1 MKKLLIV
8 DDDALIRA
16 TLHTI
21 VDWNELGY
29 EIAGDAQN
37 GEQALRI
44 LKKDQIDLVFTD
56 MKMPVM
62 DGIKLLEQ
70 INQMD
75 TKPQTVALSGY
86 DDFSLVRSAFKMGA
100 FDYVLKEDISEE
112 GITELIKKINPVIEE
127 DYEPLHSSKKEDED
141 FLKEIILGRTI
152 PVKKGK
158 IFDGRYILAAFEI
171 DEFKENTT
179 RFQNSYEEY
188 LVKPMI
194 NIAQQIPRIA
204 NKCIFISLS
213 PGLYFLYIPIL
224 EEHLQVASGSVISLC
239 KQQKNVWNNY
249 MNLPVSVGI
258 SRVGKTPEDFC
269 DCLVDTENQL
279 KLRYLVGKGSI
290 NFYGQEGKIIP
301 EKAYEKQTIYADTIQ
316 ALQEGDLVKL
326 EEQKRI
332 LLRRL
337 TDMREEEARKECLY
351 LVWFIA
357 LMMREN
363 EDNIWSLFL
372 GEVDYYEKIGRI
384 SDEGSLA
391 IWTNNYISY
400 VADYIINTYDRNQM
414 DLFQKARRFIMD
426 NYANPEL
433 TLGSTAAYVGLN
445 EKYFSSCFTK
455 EIGNTFS
462 NFLTE
467 IRIENARELLR
478 TTDLKMY
485 EISESVGYNSVEHFN
500 RMFKKVCGVSP
511 GVYKRQILQI

>member
-29 EIAGDAQN
+29 EVAGDAQN
-37 GEQALRI
+37 GEQALQI
-44 LKKDQIDLVFTD
+44 LKKEQIDLVFTD

-62 DGIKLLEQ
+62 DGIGLMQQ
-70 INQMD
+70 INQMEK
-75 TKPQTVALSGY
+75 KPQIVALSGY
-86 DDFSLVRSAFKMGA
+86 DDFSLVRSAFKLGA
-100 FDYVLKEDISEE
+100 FDYVLKEDICEK
-112 GITELIKKINPVIEE
+112 GITELIKKIDPVI
-127 DYEPLHSSKKEDED
+127 KKEEVPLYSGKKEEEA
-141 FLKEIILGRTI
+141 FLKDILLGRVI
-152 PVKKGK
+152 PVKKGRL
-158 IFDGRYILAAFEI
+158 FEENYVLAAFEI
-171 DEFKENTT
+171 DEFKENTV
-179 RFQNSYEEY
+179 RFQSSFEEY
-188 LVKPMI
+188 LVKPMV

-204 NKCIFISLS
+204 NKCVFISLS
-213 PGLYFLYIPIL
+213 PGLYFLYIPMPEGTSPI
-224 EEHLQVASGSVISLC
+224 VSLC
-239 KQQKNVWNNY
+239 KQLKSVWNNY

-258 SRVGKTPEDFC
+258 SRVGRNLEDFS
-269 DCLVDTENQL
+269 DCLLDTENQL

-290 NFYGQEGKIIP
+290 NFYGQKGRILP
-301 EKAYEKQTIYADTIQ
+301 EKAYERQKFYEDIIQ
-316 ALQEGDLVKL
+316 ALQDGDLVKL

-332 LLRRL
+332 LLRQL
-337 TDMREEEARKECLY
+337 TDMAEEDARKECLY

-363 EDNIWSLFL
+363 EDSIWSLFL
-372 GEVDYYEKIGRI
+372 GEVNYYEKIGRI
-384 SDEGSLA
+384 ADGGSLA

-400 VADYIINTYDRNQM
+400 VADYIVNTYDRNQM

-467 IRIENARELLR
+467 IRMENARELLR
-478 TTDLKMY
+478 TTDMKMY
-485 EISESVGYNSVEHFN
+485 EISERVGYNSVEHFN

-511 GVYKRQILQI
+511 SVYKRQILQI

>member
-37 GEQALRI
+37 GEQALQI
-44 LKKDQIDLVFTD
+44 LKREQIELVFTD

-62 DGIKLLEQ
+62 DGISLMEH

-75 TKPQTVALSGY
+75 KKPQMVALSGY
-86 DDFSLVRSAFKMGA
+86 DDFSLVRSAFKLGA
-100 FDYVLKEDISEE
+100 FDYVLKEDISAK
-112 GITELIKKINPVIEE
+112 GITELIKKINPVIKE
-127 DYEPLHSSKKEDED
+127 DDEPLCSGKKEEEAL
-141 FLKEIILGRTI
+141 LKEMILGRAV
-152 PVKKGK
+152 PSKKGG
-158 IFDGRYILAAFEI
+158 FFQGNYALAAFEI
-171 DEFKENTT
+171 DEFKENTV
-179 RFQNSYEEY
+179 RFQSSFEEY
-188 LVKPMI
+188 LVRPMI

-204 NKCIFISLS
+204 NKCTFISLS
-213 PGLYFLYIPIL
+213 PGLYFLYIPMAEGDSQIVS
-224 EEHLQVASGSVISLC
+224 ETMVSLC
-239 KQQKNVWNNY
+239 KQLKSVWNNY

-258 SRVGKTPEDFC
+258 SRVGKSPEDFAE
-269 DCLVDTENQL
+269 CLLDTENQL

-290 NFYGQEGKIIP
+290 HFYGQKGRILP
-301 EKAYEKQTIYADTIQ
+301 EKAYEKQKFYAGMIQ

-332 LLRRL
+332 LLRKL
-337 TDMREEEARKECLY
+337 TDMEEEDARKECLY

-363 EDNIWSLFL
+363 EDSIWSLFL
-372 GEVDYYEKIGRI
+372 GEMNYYEKIGRI
-384 SDEGSLA
+384 SDGGSLA

-400 VADYIINTYDRNQM
+400 VADYIVNTYDRNQM

-455 EIGNTFS
+455 ESGNTFS

-467 IRIENARELLR
+467 IRMENARELLR
-478 TTDLKMY
+478 TTDMKMY

-511 GVYKRQILQI
+511 SVYKRQILQI

>member
-21 VDWNELGY
+21 VNWNELGY

-37 GEQALRI
+37 GEQALQI
-44 LKKDQIDLVFTD
+44 LKKQHIELVFTD

-62 DGIKLLEQ
+62 DGIKLMEQ
-70 INQMD
+70 INEMD
-75 TKPQTVALSGY
+75 KKPQIVALSGY
-86 DDFSLVRSAFKMGA
+86 DDFSLVRSAFRMGA
-100 FDYVLKEDISEE
+100 FDYVLKEDISEKS
-112 GITELIKKINPVIEE
+112 IIELIKKIGPVIE
-127 DYEPLHSSKKEDED
+127 DNDTPLHNEKKEEED
-141 FLKEIILGRTI
+141 FLKEVILGKET
-152 PVKKGK
+152 PVKKGR
-158 IFDGRYILAAFEI
+158 IFESSYVLAAFEI
-171 DEFKENTT
+171 DEFKQNTA
-179 RFQNSYEEY
+179 RFQSSFEEY

-194 NIAQQIPRIA
+194 NIAQQIPKIA

-213 PGLYFLYIPIL
+213 PGLYFLYIPTA
-224 EEHLQVASGSVISLC
+224 EGKSETPSEAVISLC
-239 KQQKNVWNNY
+239 KQLKSVWNNY

-258 SRVGKTPEDFC
+258 SRVGRTPEEFS
-269 DCLVDTENQL
+269 DCFLDTENQL
-279 KLRYLVGKGSI
+279 KLRYLVGKESI
-290 NFYGQEGKIIP
+290 NFYGQKGRIVP
-301 EKAYEKQTIYADTIQ
+301 ETAYRRKDFYTDVIQTLQQGDT
-316 ALQEGDLVKL
+316 VRL

-332 LLRRL
+332 WLRKL
-337 TDMREEEARKECLY
+337 TEMNTEDARKECLH

-372 GEVDYYEKIGRI
+372 GEVNYYEKIGRI
-384 SDEGSLA
+384 SDGGSLA

-400 VADYIINTYDRNQM
+400 VADYIVNTYDRNQM

-467 IRIENARELLR
+467 IRMENARELLR
-478 TTDLKMY
+478 TTDMKMY

-500 RMFKKVCGVSP
+500 RMFKKMCGVSP
-511 GVYKRQILQI
+511 SVYKRQILHT

>member
-1 MKKLLIV
+1 MKRLLIV

-21 VDWNELGY
+21 VNWNELGY

-44 LKKDQIDLVFTD
+44 LKNEQIELVFTD

-62 DGIKLLEQ
+62 DGIKLMEQ

-75 TKPQTVALSGY
+75 KKPQIVALSGY
-86 DDFSLVRSAFKMGA
+86 DDFSLVRSAFKLGA
-100 FDYVLKEDISEE
+100 FDYMLKEDISAQ
-112 GITELIKKINPVIEE
+112 GVTELIRKLHPVLKE
-127 DYEPLHSSKKEDED
+127 DTVSSCSGKKEED
-141 FLKEIILGRTI
+141 FLKEAILGRVV

-158 IFDGRYILAAFEI
+158 IFEESYVLAAFEI
-171 DEFKENTT
+171 DEFKENTV
-179 RFQNSYEEY
+179 RFQSSFEEY

-213 PGLYFLYIPIL
+213 PALYFLYIPIA
-224 EEHLQVASGSVISLC
+224 ENHLQVAPGSVIALC
-239 KQQKNVWNNY
+239 KQLKNVWNNY

-258 SRVGKTPEDFC
+258 SRVGKNSEDFC
-269 DCLVDTENQL
+269 NCLLDTENQL

-290 NFYGQEGKIIP
+290 NFYGEEGRIIP
-301 EKAYEKQTIYADTIQ
+301 EKAYERQTIYADTIQ

-332 LLRRL
+332 LLRRF
-337 TDMREEEARKECLY
+337 TDMREEDARKECLY

-363 EDNIWSLFL
+363 EDDIWSLFL
-372 GEVDYYEKIGRI
+372 GEVNYYEKIGRI
-384 SDEGSLA
+384 SDVGSLG

-400 VADYIINTYDRNQM
+400 VADYIVNTYDRNQM

-433 TLGSTAAYVGLN
+433 TLGSVAAYVGLN

-455 EIGNTFS
+455 EMGNTFS

-467 IRIENARELLR
+467 VRIENARELLR
-478 TTDLKMY
+478 TTDMKMY
-485 EISESVGYNSVEHFN
+485 EISGNVGYNSVEHFN

-511 GVYKRQILQI
+511 SVYKRQILYI

>member
-37 GEQALRI
+37 GEQALQF
-44 LKKDQIDLVFTD
+44 LKEEPVELVFTD

-62 DGIKLLEQ
+62 DGIRLMEQ

-75 TKPQTVALSGY
+75 KKPQIVALSGY

-100 FDYVLKEDISEE
+100 FDYVLKEDISAE
-112 GITELIKKINPVIEE
+112 GITELIKKINPVIKE
-127 DYEPLHSSKKEDED
+127 DDKPLYSKKKEEED
-141 FLKEIILGRTI
+141 FLKELILGRILPT
-152 PVKKGK
+152 KKGR
-158 IFDGRYILAAFEI
+158 IFEGSYVLAAFEI
-171 DEFKENTT
+171 DEFKQNTA
-179 RFQNSYEEY
+179 RFQSSFEEY
-188 LVKPMI
+188 LVKPMT
-194 NIAQQIPRIA
+194 NIAQQIPRIS

-213 PGLYFLYIPIL
+213 PGLYFLYIPVTEGQSQI
-224 EEHLQVASGSVISLC
+224 ASEAVISLC
-239 KQQKNVWNNY
+239 KQLKNVWNNY

-258 SRVGKTPEDFC
+258 SRVGRTPKEFGEC
-269 DCLVDTENQL
+269 FFDTENQL

-290 NFYGQEGKIIP
+290 NFYGQKGRIIP
-301 EKAYEKQTIYADTIQ
+301 EKAYEKQSLYAQTIQ

-332 LLRRL
+332 WLRRL
-337 TDMREEEARKECLY
+337 TDMGTEEARKECLY

-384 SDEGSLA
+384 SDGGSLA

-400 VADYIINTYDRNQM
+400 VADYIVNTYDRNQM
-414 DLFQKARRFIMD
+414 NLFQKARRFIMD

-433 TLGSTAAYVGLN
+433 TLGSAAAYVGLN

-478 TTDLKMY
+478 TTDMKMY
-485 EISESVGYNSVEHFN
+485 EISESVGYNNVEHFN

-511 GVYKRQILQI
+511 SVYKRKNLQI

>member
-16 TLHTI
+16 ALHTI

-37 GEQALRI
+37 GEQALQI
-44 LKKDQIDLVFTD
+44 LKKEQIELVFTD
-56 MKMPVM
+56 MKMPIM
-62 DGIKLLEQ
+62 DGIRLMEQ

-75 TKPQTVALSGY
+75 KKPQIVALSGY

-100 FDYVLKEDISEE
+100 FDYVLKEDISVQ
-112 GITELIKKINPVIEE
+112 GITELIKKINPIIKE
-127 DYEPLHSSKKEDED
+127 DREPFCSEKKEEED
-141 FLKEIILGRTI
+141 FLKEMILGRTV
-152 PVKKGK
+152 PVKKGR
-158 IFDGRYILAAFEI
+158 IFEGSYVLAAFEI
-171 DEFKENTT
+171 DEFKENTV
-179 RFQNSYEEY
+179 RFQSSFEEY

-213 PGLYFLYIPIL
+213 PGLYFLYIPVSEGEL
-224 EEHLQVASGSVISLC
+224 EIASEAVISLC
-239 KQQKNVWNNY
+239 KQLKNVWNNY

-258 SRVGKTPEDFC
+258 SRVGRTPEEFC
-269 DCLVDTENQL
+269 TCLLDTENQL

-290 NFYGQEGKIIP
+290 NFYGQKGKIIP
-301 EKAYEKQTIYADTIQ
+301 EKAYEKQIIYADIIQ
-316 ALQEGDLVKL
+316 TLQEGDLVKL

-337 TDMREEEARKECLY
+337 TDMKEEDARKECLY

-384 SDEGSLA
+384 ADGGSLA

-400 VADYIINTYDRNQM
+400 VADYIVNTYDRNQM

-426 NYANPEL
+426 NYTNPEL
-433 TLGSTAAYVGLN
+433 TLGSVAAYVGLN

-467 IRIENARELLR
+467 IRMENARELLR
-478 TTDLKMY
+478 TTDMKMY
-485 EISESVGYNSVEHFN
+485 EISEKVGYNNVEHFN

-511 GVYKRQILQI
+511 SVYKRQSL

>member
-21 VDWNELGY
+21 VNWNELGY
-29 EIAGDAQN
+29 EIVGDAQN
-37 GEQALRI
+37 GEQALQI
-44 LKKDQIDLVFTD
+44 LKKEHVELVFTD

-62 DGIKLLEQ
+62 DGIKLMEQ
-70 INQMD
+70 INEMD
-75 TKPQTVALSGY
+75 KKPQIVALSGY
-86 DDFSLVRSAFKMGA
+86 DDFSLVRSAFRMGA
-100 FDYVLKEDISEE
+100 FDYVLKEDISAE
-112 GITELIKKINPVIEE
+112 GISELIKKIAPVIEE
-127 DYEPLHSSKKEDED
+127 DDEPLSSGKKDDED
-141 FLKEIILGRTI
+141 FLKGIILGRNTPI
-152 PVKKGK
+152 KKGR
-158 IFDGRYILAAFEI
+158 IFEGSYVLAAFEI
-171 DEFKENTT
+171 DEFRENTA
-179 RFQNSYEEY
+179 RFQSSFEEY
-188 LVKPMI
+188 LVKPMV
-194 NIAQQIPRIA
+194 NIAQQIPRIS

-213 PGLYFLYIPIL
+213 PGLYFLYIP
-224 EEHLQVASGSVISLC
+224 VAEGNSLIASETVISLC
-239 KQQKNVWNNY
+239 KQLKNVWNNY

-258 SRVGKTPEDFC
+258 SRVGRTPEDFG
-269 DCLVDTENQL
+269 DCLFDTENQL

-301 EKAYEKQTIYADTIQ
+301 EEAYEKQILYADTIQ

-337 TDMREEEARKECLY
+337 TDMEEEDARKECLY
-351 LVWFIA
+351 LIWFIA

-372 GEVDYYEKIGRI
+372 GEVNYYEKIGRI
-384 SDEGSLA
+384 ADGGSLA

-400 VADYIINTYDRNQM
+400 VADYIVNTYDRNQM

-433 TLGSTAAYVGLN
+433 TLGSAAAYVGLN

-455 EIGNTFS
+455 EIGSTFS

-467 IRIENARELLR
+467 IRMENARELLR
-478 TTDLKMY
+478 TTDMKMY
-485 EISESVGYNSVEHFN
+485 EISEKVGYNNVEHFN

-511 GVYKRQILQI
+511 SVYKQQSL